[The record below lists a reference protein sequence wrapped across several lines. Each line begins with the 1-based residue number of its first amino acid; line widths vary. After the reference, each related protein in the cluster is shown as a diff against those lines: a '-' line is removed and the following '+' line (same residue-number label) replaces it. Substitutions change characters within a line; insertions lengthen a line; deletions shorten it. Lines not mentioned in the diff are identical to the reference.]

1 MTTST
6 QLKPEAVESQ
16 LESKQLLHWRFQ
28 HSILISLSTYGRLV
42 GEVLGVCA
50 TGLSP
55 GTNATELTAVL
66 PTDTAYCAR
75 LSMRASGVL
84 RVVERRSAEEVAA
97 KKLEA
102 RAREPLGQ
110 GVGDLPLGPHLNE
123 IDGALSGVLLHLE
136 PPQFEVLAA
145 ATQCAGIASEAR
157 HAGVAKSDSSWPA
170 VSEPHSHER
179 SCASPNS
186 RASPAK

>member
-1 MTTST
+1 MVSY
-6 QLKPEAVESQ
+6 PAYMERS
-16 LESKQLLHWRFQ
+16 S
-28 HSILISLSTYGRLV
+28 RLV

-123 IDGALSGVLLHLE
+123 IDGALSGVLLHRLL
-136 PPQFEVLAA
+136 VLIGQVLDVVGKVLG
-145 ATQCAGIASEAR
+145 THVGLVLI
-157 HAGVAKSDSSWPA
+157 
-170 VSEPHSHER
+170 ER
-179 SCASPNS
+179 ACY
-186 RASPAK
+186 